1 MLGIGKEGGGSE
13 AFVQKHERGQ
23 QAHTAE
29 LSELSG
35 MPLHA
40 LPGSYLVSGRDFGRN
55 GARRS
60 LPSCMGAVCSSDR
73 QYKTTMRGVR
83 ARLLARSGGDG
94 LLYVAELH
102 DGVALPKMD
111 HLVCF
116 LPGLLA
122 LGHLHGVNTGA
133 HRRP

>member
-1 MLGIGKEGGGSE
+1 
-13 AFVQKHERGQ
+13 
-23 QAHTAE
+23 
-29 LSELSG
+29 
-35 MPLHA
+35 
-40 LPGSYLVSGRDFGRN
+40 
-55 GARRS
+55 
-60 LPSCMGAVCSSDR
+60 
-73 QYKTTMRGVR
+73 MRGVR
-83 ARLLARSGGDG
+83 ARLLVRSGGDG

-133 HRRP
+133 HAAEHDPHLAWHACRRPVQIGSVQCAGMPKQGWCPPFPHA